1 MASAA
6 AHDVHQDPVMA
17 HEVSRVQHVSIAMED
32 VMQQVVENQIGHH
45 RAIRERHGIE
55 MVGKSA
61 AVPQVEVWVLLRE
74 RLDEVPLL
82 GQVEATRQVPNAE
95 YRTIVMSL
103 SNPAYQRYE
112 VFVEEPQT
120 LLLETIA
127 EVPQL

>member
-6 AHDVHQDPVMA
+6 ANDFHQDPVMA
-17 HEVSRVQHVSIAMED
+17 HEVSRVQYVSIAMED

-61 AVPQVEVWVLLRE
+61 AVPQVEVWVLVRE

-82 GQVEATRQVPNAE
+82 GQVEARCPMRNT
-95 YRTIVMSL
+95 
-103 SNPAYQRYE
+103 
-112 VFVEEPQT
+112 EPSS
-120 LLLETIA
+120 
-127 EVPQL
+127 